1 MTLLIRH
8 ALLLAAKDMRI
19 FWRDRFSLTF
29 ALIFPLVFAGA
40 FTLAWEEEDEPTGAA
55 PRLTVAAADQQGLP
69 EDLVTALTDAGW
81 TADER
86 SFEGALDALGQGDI
100 GGFLLLPADFGTAVT
115 TGSEARIRVVV
126 SGKDPTE
133 AATLE
138 SIARTLADRTETVML
153 AVRGAGALAVVPDAE
168 QLSAVSQLPPLVSL
182 EVRRTGERRY
192 NPIDFTLPGYLTMFV
207 FFVAALGAGSI
218 VLERET
224 RTLERLVSNGV
235 RAPSILAGKFLVAAG
250 RGLTQ
255 LAVLWTVGV
264 FALSIDLGASPG
276 AVVIVSLLFALASA
290 AFGIMLATMVDTMRS
305 ASSIAMLASLTLAPL
320 GGCWW
325 PLFIAP
331 DWLQALGRL
340 TPHAWANDAFNR
352 LMVFGASASDVVP
365 NMLTLVAFA
374 IVFGAIALVRFR
386 LSPPT

>member
-1 MTLLIRH
+1 
-8 ALLLAAKDMRI
+8 MRI

-40 FTLAWEEEDEPTGAA
+40 FTLAWEEDDEPPGVA
-55 PRLTVAAADQQGLP
+55 PRLTVVAAGQQGFP
-69 EDLVTALTDAGW
+69 EHLVAALNDSGW

-86 SFEGALDALGQGDI
+86 SLEGALDALGQGDI
-100 GGFLLLPADFGTAVT
+100 GGFLLFPAGFGTAIP

-126 SGKDPTE
+126 SGKDPAET
-133 AATLE
+133 ATLE
-138 SIARTLADRTETVML
+138 GIARALAGRAQTVML
-153 AVRGAGALAVVPDAE
+153 AVRGARDLATVPDAE
-168 QLSAVSQLPPLVSL
+168 QVSAVSRLPPLVSL

-224 RTLERLVSNGV
+224 RTLERLVSSGV
-235 RAPSILAGKFLVAAG
+235 RAASILAGKFLVAAG
-250 RGLTQ
+250 KGITQ
-255 LAVLWTVGV
+255 LAVLWMVGV

-276 AVVIVSLLFALASA
+276 AVVVVSLLFALASA
-290 AFGIMLATMVDTMRS
+290 AFGIMLAAMVNTMRS

-331 DWLQALGRL
+331 DWLQAIGRL

-374 IVFGAIALVRFR
+374 VVFGAIALVRFR

>member
-1 MTLLIRH
+1 
-8 ALLLAAKDMRI
+8 
-19 FWRDRFSLTF
+19 
-29 ALIFPLVFAGA
+29 
-40 FTLAWEEEDEPTGAA
+40 
-55 PRLTVAAADQQGLP
+55 
-69 EDLVTALTDAGW
+69 
-81 TADER
+81 
-86 SFEGALDALGQGDI
+86 
-100 GGFLLLPADFGTAVT
+100 
-115 TGSEARIRVVV
+115 
-126 SGKDPTE
+126 
-133 AATLE
+133 
-138 SIARTLADRTETVML
+138 
-153 AVRGAGALAVVPDAE
+153 
-168 QLSAVSQLPPLVSL
+168 
-182 EVRRTGERRY
+182 
-192 NPIDFTLPGYLTMFV
+192 MFV

-224 RTLERLVSNGV
+224 RTLERLVSNAYA
-235 RAPSILAGKFLVAAG
+235 RRPSLPASSSSRPAG
-250 RGLTQ
+250 GLTQ

-352 LMVFGASASDVVP
+352 LMVFRCERVRRRA

-386 LSPPT
+386 LSPPDLTGPNSGTRDRLLPAGALLGDWWSRGDSNP

>member
-1 MTLLIRH
+1 M
-8 ALLLAAKDMRI
+8 
-19 FWRDRFSLTF
+19 
-29 ALIFPLVFAGA
+29 
-40 FTLAWEEEDEPTGAA
+40 
-55 PRLTVAAADQQGLP
+55 
-69 EDLVTALTDAGW
+69 
-81 TADER
+81 
-86 SFEGALDALGQGDI
+86 
-100 GGFLLLPADFGTAVT
+100 
-115 TGSEARIRVVV
+115 
-126 SGKDPTE
+126 
-133 AATLE
+133 
-138 SIARTLADRTETVML
+138 
-153 AVRGAGALAVVPDAE
+153 
-168 QLSAVSQLPPLVSL
+168 SQLPPLVSL

-264 FALSIDLGASPG
+264 FAFSIDLGASPG

-340 TPHAWANDAFNR
+340 TSPRLGQRRVQPAHGIRCERVRRRAQHAHAGRIRDRVRRDRPRPVPPVPADLTGPNSETRDR
-352 LMVFGASASDVVP
+352 LLPAGALLGDWWSRGDSNP
-365 NMLTLVAFA
+365 
-374 IVFGAIALVRFR
+374 
-386 LSPPT
+386 